1 MGAFLS
7 FVGGAASQFVSS
19 VEQAEKDA
27 KEMAKSSFNGLY
39 KRYEEN
45 AEVNR
50 ELTNKMKAEKQYI
63 ETVWSNATPEQV
75 NELLANPVALEAIK
89 KTKNPSAVSLD
100 NYIKVIKGNES
111 KSTGAERAAVL
122 PELVEQVKSQLQ
134 PKGGSPIGG
143 FIRDVGKE
151 RMESDME
158 KYAKGM
164 GISLEELRSAEK
176 VKRPAG
182 SATFDMGVLQEAPT
196 SMDEIIKKGEV
207 TRFQAGQKFG
217 KDSDQYKQADAMV
230 KAAQAETV
238 KADKKID
245 DRRDRLELERE
256 DNKGDPVKVAALT
269 KEIDGLNK
277 TIQARREA
285 TSTKREREGEG
296 GANTYAKAKTRM
308 EDYMNTDMV
317 MNKGLEW
324 RKYVEDKVVF
334 DPVTQKNITIPG
346 KKANLTPEQDKEYAE
361 GMARARMQGLRDLGL
376 VTADGKPVNR
386 EVQDLMVSFG
396 LNRPTRAAP
405 ETTPA
410 TATPAAIPTAQ
421 PAPAKVVSRATVQA
435 QADKNKV
442 PYDVAAKE
450 AEKQGYTIR

>member
-182 SATFDMGVLQEAPT
+182 SATFDMGVLAPSKNFTERTDEAQVSMLDALKSGDEDKIEAAKKELKFVTKAKSEMTPAQTEFANKVADIKNRYMFGTPEERKAAKPEYDKLMGDIRAEALAKKTGEGAGEGKIPALSTLNTFT
-196 SMDEIIKKGEV
+196 SAAVARAVAAKHGDLIKTKQLAIVEKADGSV
-207 TRFQAGQKFG
+207 GIDYIG
-217 KDSDQYKQADAMV
+217 DSDTLRRQILETQATAAKNALSLYTDAKGQPFNRDVASVLNSFTSVVPSVMRDGNAPATPTAGPQP
-230 KAAQAETV
+230 AA
-238 KADKKID
+238 K
-245 DRRDRLELERE
+245 
-256 DNKGDPVKVAALT
+256 PAA
-269 KEIDGLNK
+269 
-277 TIQARREA
+277 
-285 TSTKREREGEG
+285 
-296 GANTYAKAKTRM
+296 
-308 EDYMNTDMV
+308 
-317 MNKGLEW
+317 
-324 RKYVEDKVVF
+324 
-334 DPVTQKNITIPG
+334 
-346 KKANLTPEQDKEYAE
+346 
-361 GMARARMQGLRDLGL
+361 
-376 VTADGKPVNR
+376 
-386 EVQDLMVSFG
+386 
-396 LNRPTRAAP
+396 
-405 ETTPA
+405 TTPA
-410 TATPAAIPTAQ
+410 NDIKSKVEAAGQQYDPTKWDYRIAADGSVQ
-421 PAPAKVVSRATVQA
+421 RKAK
-435 QADKNKV
+435 
-442 PYDVAAKE
+442 
-450 AEKQGYTIR
+450 